1 MRDCVSIEEEAMC
14 DYSLHQVSSRP
25 AEISDELVVSKFS
38 GTQTRGFSAVGEPG
52 VAVCLRPG
60 AEIAFESDAEQ
71 DHPFARLLPKFG
83 FGKICCRLARFRQI
97 NVGAARAH
105 HDALEFANGKVVLIT
120 KLRIGQQARVLQLPA
135 EARENAP
142 AHESSSSDFRPGTEV
157 SGNAGVGGL

>member
-1 MRDCVSIEEEAMC
+1 MC

-25 AEISDELVVSKFS
+25 AKISDELVVSRFS

-60 AEIAFESDAEQ
+60 SEIAFESDAQQ

-83 FGKICCRLARFRQI
+83 FGKIGCRLARFRQI
-97 NVGAARAH
+97 NVGAVQAH

-120 KLRIGQQARVLQLPA
+120 KLRVGQHARVLQLPT

-142 AHESSSSDFRPGTEV
+142 AHECSLPDFRSMTEV
-157 SGNAGVGGL
+157 SENAGVRSL